1 MAASFQIED
10 REPNIGVAIGKR
22 GVGKTYTTL
31 CKIQDYMRGNPATGK
46 IPRKV
51 LILDI
56 NDEFGDVQRDHKNPK
71 FKHVKI
77 LPLSKV
83 SEYSRH
89 PLIEC
94 RRIRVIHEN
103 GKVMS
108 LNEIAKALDYIME
121 YFSGGLLLIED
132 PTKFISDSLP
142 GDLLGKIC
150 TLRHRN
156 CDVMM
161 HFQYYGKLAHPK
173 IWGSVNYVRSHKVGD
188 SVEKYKKAFDEHE
201 SAMKIIESLVNDRF
215 IDNKRFYAFYNKDIE
230 IKSGTKMVLEKIQGQ
245 FTKQQFVQAIKKY
258 LERDY
263 NTIVKPEINRVNLDT
278 GRPIYQSHKQA
289 VQSLIN
295 NFISQYYGNPF

>member
-1 MAASFQIED
+1 VASSFQIED

-51 LILDI
+51 LILDV
-56 NDEFGDVQRDHKNPK
+56 NDEFGDVQKDHKNPK
-71 FKHVKI
+71 FKHVKV
-77 LPLSKV
+77 LPISKV
-83 SEYSRH
+83 AEYSKH
-89 PLIEC
+89 PLVEC
-94 RRIRVIHEN
+94 RRIRIIDEK
-103 GKVMS
+103 GRVMS
-108 LNEIAKALDYIME
+108 LNEIATALGYIMDH
-121 YFSGGLLLIED
+121 YFGGLLLIED
-132 PTKFISDSLP
+132 PTKFLSDSLP
-142 GDLLGKIC
+142 KDLLGKIC

-173 IWGSVNYVRSHKVGD
+173 IFGSLNFIRAHKAGD
-188 SVEKYKKAFDEHE
+188 SVERYKKAFDAHVC
-201 SAMKIIESLVNDRF
+201 AMKIVESLVSDRF
-215 IDNKRFYAFYNKDIE
+215 VDNERFYAFYNKDIE
-230 IKSGTKMVLEKIQGQ
+230 IKTGIKMKLEKIQGQ

-263 NTIVKPEINRVNLDT
+263 NTIVKPEINRVNLFT
-278 GRPIYQSHKQA
+278 GKPIHQSHKQA

-295 NFISQYYGNPF
+295 NFVSQYYGNPF